1 MNKIAR
7 KAVILLVIF
16 ALAFVTAGFCSCG
29 SGLSGVEPGSSETI
43 QTNPN
48 DDGFGT
54 EVGM

>member
-1 MNKIAR
+1 MKRIAG
-7 KAVILLVIF
+7 KAAVF
-16 ALAFVTAGFCSCG
+16 LAIVLIAIVTAGFCACG
-29 SGLSGVEPGSSETI
+29 NGQNGDQPENSGTI

>member
-1 MNKIAR
+1 MNRIAE
-7 KAVILLVIF
+7 KAAVLLTII
-16 ALAFVTAGFCSCG
+16 ALAIVTAGFCSCG
-29 SGLSGVEPGSSETI
+29 NGEGTEEHASSGTV